1 MLRYL
6 RENTGNWI
14 IKIFL
19 GIIVIV
25 FVFLGVGSM
34 NATKNNE
41 VAVVNDQPITFGE
54 YQDAYKNLIKRMQQ
68 QFGNALNDDLV
79 KALNIKQQAINSL
92 IDQKIMDM
100 EADKLKILVSDSEL
114 QDALL
119 SIKAFQ
125 RNGAFDMD
133 LYKRVLGQ
141 NGLNPET
148 FEALQRRAIKNAK
161 LQEMVLN
168 GITVT
173 DEEAKTWYTF
183 NNTKMAID
191 YIKVDPGTFTNVKPT
206 EEEVN
211 SKYKDNPDL
220 YKSEPK
226 RKALY
231 IVFSPED
238 HKDEAAVTD
247 EQALEYYEQNT
258 ARFTTAEQV
267 EASHILIRVDAD
279 ADEQTTAKAKEEAD
293 AVYEKAAKGED
304 FAQLA
309 KTYSQGPTGP
319 NGGYLGRFEKSSM
332 VKPFGDAAF
341 AMKAGEVS
349 KPVKTQFGWHV
360 IKVTDKTPE
369 TVKSFEDAKVEIQD
383 DLAAQE
389 LQNLAYYKAGEAF
402 DSVIDGDDF
411 EQVALIAKKKVIET
425 PVFTELGDGL
435 SDLDNPAQFASA
447 AFELIND
454 EISEVKQIGDKYYLI
469 KIVEKIEPVLLPF
482 EDVQAQIVETL
493 TAKLQ
498 KDAAQKAAKAM
509 IEKADA
515 KSSIQDIAKANNL
528 EVASSTLFTRNQAVP
543 GIPGSRDISAKAF
556 SLTKETPVYTDVLE
570 AGTLFYLI
578 GFKEKQVPEAAVAEE
593 NQEQVKQEITSR
605 KQQEYYAAWMQ
616 SLKEKADIKINS
628 EIIN

>member
-293 AVYEKAAKGED
+293 AVYDKAAKGED

-319 NGGYLGRFEKSSM
+319 NGGYLGRFKKSSM

>member
-293 AVYEKAAKGED
+293 AVYDKAAKGED